1 MEKREYTL
9 LGAIPFVV
17 IHILGIG
24 GAFFVEWTTAAVVTC
39 IVSYVVRL
47 WAVTAGYHRY
57 FSHRTFKT
65 GRVFQ
70 FILAFLAQTSIQKGV
85 LWWASHHR
93 RHHKYSD
100 LEGDMHSP
108 VRDGFWFSHM
118 GWLFVKGADETEYDR
133 VKDLSRYPELVW
145 LNEHHLVPPIVLGVI
160 CFVTMGAPGL
170 FIGFFLSSVLVWH
183 GTFTINSLS
192 HVFGKRRFETTDDS
206 RNNWLLAIVTL
217 GEGWHNNHHRFQA
230 STRQGFYWWEF
241 DITFYVLK
249 VLSALGLVWD
259 LRPVPEKILAE
270 GRAADTDRKA
280 GRTPATVKGTEPPAQ
295 PALDPAA

>member
-1 MEKREYTL
+1 
-9 LGAIPFVV
+9 
-17 IHILGIG
+17 
-24 GAFFVEWTTAAVVTC
+24 
-39 IVSYVVRL
+39 
-47 WAVTAGYHRY
+47 
-57 FSHRTFKT
+57 
-65 GRVFQ
+65 
-70 FILAFLAQTSIQKGV
+70 
-85 LWWASHHR
+85 
-93 RHHKYSD
+93 
-100 LEGDMHSP
+100 MHSP

>member
-1 MEKREYTL
+1 MSDPNRVPEWMEKREYTL

-160 CFVTMGAPGL
+160 CFVTMAFRG
-170 FIGFFLSSVLVWH
+170 S
-183 GTFTINSLS
+183 
-192 HVFGKRRFETTDDS
+192 
-206 RNNWLLAIVTL
+206 
-217 GEGWHNNHHRFQA
+217 
-230 STRQGFYWWEF
+230 
-241 DITFYVLK
+241 
-249 VLSALGLVWD
+249 
-259 LRPVPEKILAE
+259 
-270 GRAADTDRKA
+270 
-280 GRTPATVKGTEPPAQ
+280 
-295 PALDPAA
+295 

>member
-1 MEKREYTL
+1 MSDPNRVPEWMEKREYTL

-100 LEGDMHSP
+100 LEGGVRGAAFVSGGYVPAAMRGKKIADP
-108 VRDGFWFSHM
+108 VHLCDWCESLAWQFLWPRG
-118 GWLFVKGADETEYDR
+118 E
-133 VKDLSRYPELVW
+133 LS
-145 LNEHHLVPPIVLGVI
+145 
-160 CFVTMGAPGL
+160 FA
-170 FIGFFLSSVLVWH
+170 
-183 GTFTINSLS
+183 
-192 HVFGKRRFETTDDS
+192 
-206 RNNWLLAIVTL
+206 
-217 GEGWHNNHHRFQA
+217 HRCRHDA
-230 STRQGFYWWEF
+230 
-241 DITFYVLK
+241 
-249 VLSALGLVWD
+249 
-259 LRPVPEKILAE
+259 
-270 GRAADTDRKA
+270 
-280 GRTPATVKGTEPPAQ
+280 KGTGPFGE
-295 PALDPAA
+295 L